1 VRAVVITLIFL
12 LLPLQAQAQVSEL
25 TLSCEYKS
33 VSDLMKLSGEQEMSG
48 SFSAVV
54 RMTPPAFAKIEA
66 TTEGCGIYNGWFD
79 DLEVSGDCERT
90 IGHIEIK
97 TSLRINR
104 INGAFEETFLS
115 GNKLYLQRGRCVV
128 VSKKL
133 F

>member
-1 VRAVVITLIFL
+1 VKAVATASFFL
-12 LLPLQAQAQVSEL
+12 LLSFQARAQPAEL

-33 VSDLMKLSGEQEMSG
+33 ASDLKGVEQEMSG

-66 TTEGCGIYNGWFD
+66 TTSYCVIYLGWFD
-79 DLEVSGDCERT
+79 EQEVNGDCERSIDHT
-90 IGHIEIK
+90 KIK
-97 TSLRINR
+97 KSLRINR
-104 INGAFEETFLS
+104 INGAFEETVTIGNTLS
-115 GNKLYLQRGRCVV
+115 FQHGRCV